1 VIGKRYNRFLPRRNT
16 FNGCISYEFPGK
28 ELCLYLGVGCICKM
42 KRNKIAGLLSI
53 LWLANLVVGL
63 LVVFTDLSVKPSG
76 LFYLQLSIFVTG
88 LPLINWYDKRTKG
101 TRRLAIG
108 SFIICNAAIV
118 FFYVFLDGRGE
129 WKTQT
134 VEYQNLNLSNRTIEF
149 QLQDKGARG
158 YNRRR
163 VDRMTILPFIEWI
176 KVLEDAPIDALT
188 WKKVDIYVNEMGLKG
203 G

>member
-1 VIGKRYNRFLPRRNT
+1 
-16 FNGCISYEFPGK
+16 
-28 ELCLYLGVGCICKM
+28 M
-42 KRNKIAGLLSI
+42 KFMKIADI
-53 LWLANLVVGL
+53 LTVFWVVNSVVGL
-63 LVVFTDLSVKPSG
+63 LVIFTNLSLNPSG
-76 LFYLQLSIFVTG
+76 LFYLQLSFFVTG
-88 LPLINWYDKRTKG
+88 LPLINWYDKRTRG
-101 TRRLAIG
+101 TRRLAIW
-108 SFIICNAAIV
+108 SFLICNTAIA

-134 VEYQNLNLSNRTIEF
+134 VEYQNVHLSNRTIEF

-163 VDRMTILPFIEWI
+163 VDRIEILPFIEWT
-176 KVLEDAPIDALT
+176 KELEPDSIFDTLI